1 MSLQAFKEA
10 AQSAHSRDLIRH
22 WTEVRGSRLMPGWS
36 SIRPASMKRTLPYV
50 WSWKFDRQ
58 SDCFAGRFAGAEV
71 LEIFGGKS
79 FSGMKMAGMY
89 PHEFYEFVHERFR
102 RIVVTPELFRS
113 HGMPFHRFDQ
123 YYLGE
128 RVIMPLAE
136 DGLHG
141 DGIIGVTDF
150 HACDGVPPDEVVLTG
165 ELEDWY
171 ALD

>member
-1 MSLQAFKEA
+1 MSLEA
-10 AQSAHSRDLIRH
+10 LADAVESEHCRDLIRH
-22 WTEVRGSRLMPGWS
+22 WNETRGNRLMPGWS
-36 SIRPASMKRTLPYV
+36 QIRPAAMKRALPYV

-58 SDCFAGRFAGAEV
+58 SDIFTGRFAGAEV

-79 FSGMKMAGMY
+79 FSGVTMSGMY
-89 PHEFYEFVHERFR
+89 PHGFYEFVHVRFR
-102 RIVVTPELFRS
+102 RVVMTPEFLRG

-128 RVIMPLAE
+128 RIIMPLAE

-141 DGIIGVTDF
+141 DGIIGVTDYR
-150 HACDGVPPDEVVLTG
+150 ASLGIPSDDVIRTG

-171 ALD
+171 SLA